1 MTGVSRYTL
10 GAVLGTGGAGVVF
23 EGWDTELLRR
33 VAIKRLLLT
42 GRDDTWRREA
52 RVGARLNHPA
62 FVAVHDAWR
71 DAHHAHLVMERVDGQ
86 TLKDLLVAG
95 PAQVPRACDWV
106 SQAAEA
112 LHSAHQQGV
121 VHGDIKPSNLMVERS
136 GRVRVLDVGA
146 ARLMDPLATLN
157 EGEAGAGTGTGT
169 LDYMAPEQ
177 LRGEPA
183 SVATDLYALGL
194 VLYESLHGHRAFGEV
209 TGMALAY
216 QKMHSAALAQPVA
229 AHLPAWLG
237 QLLQALLAHHPA
249 QRPAD
254 MQVVV
259 AMLRGG
265 ETVPLRVD
273 LIPQTDAHPPRDEHA
288 TRAGRARPGA
298 HRQQAAAARR
308 AWRLTGVAALLAA
321 VVAGAWLGWPAT
333 APMPPPTVWVAEQ
346 LGAAE
351 TALRNYDEPGA
362 LDDASR
368 RLLALLTRAPRHPAG
383 AALLAMTRC
392 LQYTQGPANEA
403 MLQEAGRWAQQAL
416 NDDGH
421 LALSHVARGMH
432 AMLGGDRPAA
442 EAAYRK
448 ALSLD
453 PRSWQ
458 ALLWLADLL
467 VASQRAAEARPLLD
481 TALKVYP
488 DERLFHDVLGALHH
502 SQGDYAAAETAFRR
516 SLALKPTGSLAYTN
530 LSDALARQGRP
541 EEALAVL
548 QQGLLL
554 RPHHRL
560 YMHLGNAL
568 YDRGRFTE
576 AAAAYERG
584 LSTLPAGQPDAWL
597 QANRGDALSR
607 VPGRAPQARE
617 SYQRAL
623 TGAEALAR
631 RYPANP
637 TFASRTGLYAAR
649 LNNPDAAQHWT
660 AAALALAPES
670 PDVLFRAAVSSALLG
685 RADEARTR
693 LTNAL
698 ALGYPAALAASE
710 PALASLA
717 SAAAASAATSAA
729 MQ

>member
-1 MTGVSRYTL
+1 MNGAGRYTL
-10 GAVLGTGGAGVVF
+10 GTVLGAGGAGVVY

-33 VAIKRLLLT
+33 VAIKRLPLT
-42 GRDDTWRREA
+42 GRDDTWQREA

-62 FVAVHDAWR
+62 FVAVHDTWR
-71 DAHHAHLVMERVDGQ
+71 DTHHAHLVMERVEGQ

-95 PAQVPRACDWV
+95 PVPVTRACGWAA
-106 SQAAEA
+106 QAADA
-112 LHSAHQQGV
+112 LHSAHHQGV
-121 VHGDIKPSNLMVERS
+121 VHGDIKPSNLMIEPN
-136 GRVRVLDVGA
+136 GRIRVLDVGA
-146 ARLMDPLATLN
+146 AQLMDPLATLN
-157 EGEAGAGTGTGT
+157 QGEAGGGTGT

-194 VLYESLHGHRAFGEV
+194 VLYESLHGHRAFGSL
-209 TGMALAY
+209 TGLALAY
-216 QKMHSAALAQPVA
+216 QKLHGAAPTQPVA
-229 AHLPAWLG
+229 AHVPVWLAR
-237 QLLQALLAHHPA
+237 LLRALLAHHPA

-259 AMLRGG
+259 AMLRGNG
-265 ETVPLRVD
+265 VPPLRDD
-273 LIPQTDAHPPRDEHA
+273 LTPRSGAHAPRDEHVA
-288 TRAGRARPGA
+288 RASDARPGA
-298 HRQQAAAARR
+298 HSQQATAPRR
-308 AWRLTGVAALLAA
+308 VWQLTGVAVLLAA

-333 APMPPPTVWVAEQ
+333 SPAPPPTAWVAEQ

-351 TALRNYDEPGA
+351 TALRNYDEPGV

-368 RLLALLTRAPRHPAG
+368 RLMGLLERAPQHPAG

-403 MLQEAGRWAQQAL
+403 MLHEAGRWAQLAL
-416 NDDGH
+416 STDGH

-432 AMLGGDRPAA
+432 AMLSGDRPAA
-442 EAAYRK
+442 EVAYRE
-448 ALSLD
+448 ALLLD

-467 VASQRAAEARPLLD
+467 VTSQRAAEAQPLLD
-481 TALKVYP
+481 TALKIYP
-488 DERLFHDVLGALHH
+488 NERLFHDVLGTLQH
-502 SQGDYAAAETAFRR
+502 SQGNYAAAETAFRR

-568 YDRGRFTE
+568 YGRGRFAE

-584 LSTLPAGQPDAWL
+584 LATLPAGQADAWL
-597 QANRGDALSR
+597 LANLGDALSR
-607 VPGRAPQARE
+607 LPGRAPQARV

-637 TFASRTGLYAAR
+637 TFASRAGLYAAR
-649 LNNPDAAQHWT
+649 LNNPDAALHWT

-685 RADEARTR
+685 QAAEARTR
-693 LTNAL
+693 LTHAL
-698 ALGYPAALAASE
+698 ALGYPAALAANE

-717 SAAAASAATSAA
+717 PVAAASAAKFPSPH
-729 MQ
+729 